1 MIAAGSGCAFESIA
15 TANRVPVPVLVG
27 PVEQIGG
34 APREHAVDDGP
45 RFDIKVDR
53 TITASSSS
61 QTSGNVTVT
70 TTSSS
75 SLTTG
80 AGVVDAKVRMAAN
93 GAKDR
98 LVHVDQLRVN
108 SYSGFFYSAAWVS
121 SRVRVKGHIGRRI
134 APPSS
139 TDGTAPTPVT
149 VTPATTTSATTPA
162 TTPAT
167 TAAAT
172 ADPALVDPF

>member
-1 MIAAGSGCAFESIA
+1 MRRAITPLLLSSILAWGPACAFESIA

-34 APREHAVDDGP
+34 SPLDHEADDGP
-45 RFDIKVDR
+45 AFDIKVDR

-70 TTSSS
+70 TTTAS

-80 AGVVDAKVRMAAN
+80 AGVVDAKVRLAAN

-98 LVHVDQLRVN
+98 LVHVDTLRVN

-121 SRVRVKGHIGRRI
+121 SRVRVKGHVGRRI
-134 APPSS
+134 EPA
-139 TDGTAPTPVT
+139 TPAT
-149 VTPATTTSATTPA
+149 IAPATTTTVSPVAAPA
-162 TTPAT
+162 IT
-167 TAAAT
+167 
-172 ADPALVDPF
+172 DPF